1 MCSSCKK
8 LLDLQS
14 FTKNQLKKKREPRC
28 KSCVQTEVLGK
39 IKGQNKSWEVLR
51 VPAGAVASW
60 PQASFRPKTA
70 VFSLQNQDKSLNTQN
85 NDKKIRVL
93 VAKGDN
99 QMRGPVL
106 MNPQPPQMP
115 MNKRDPSMIEDWKN
129 LGGLPGKQGKIW
141 ATITESPNHQNPN
154 AFEASRPVTFH
165 PAHTTTAINVPVNIS
180 VDHSRSKI
188 YQMASD
194 SASLAASDAGMA
206 NPKQSS
212 NTPFGVAPHTFNIAE
227 LSNTD
232 AGAPASADPIMVT
245 PMQQP
250 TNVPS
255 IRPIISEAPPSSCQY
270 ATANAQIVP
279 IAGMN
284 GANNEGV
291 ADTGD
296 DQQEKA
302 TVQFLEW
309 QDGSKY
315 YGHVFNGKRHGKGIF
330 VWPDGTRYDGHWF
343 ENEMHGKGILLLLAG
358 SRWGAS
364 NWKWYNGNFQH
375 GKYHGEGIFTWP
387 DGAIYEGQWK
397 QSRPHGYGSYES
409 SLGGKYIG
417 DWRYGTQ
424 YGTGTCLYSN
434 GIMYTGEFKNNLR
447 HGVGTCQWPN
457 GSCYSGLWDN
467 NEMRNP
473 SNMKTCDQ
481 PMEAAVQETPTSG
494 PTWDQVS
501 QSMETA
507 ELLRAYLR
515 RSFKKKK

>member
-1 MCSSCKK
+1 M
-8 LLDLQS
+8 
-14 FTKNQLKKKREPRC
+14 T
-28 KSCVQTEVLGK
+28 
-39 IKGQNKSWEVLR
+39 
-51 VPAGAVASW
+51 
-60 PQASFRPKTA
+60 
-70 VFSLQNQDKSLNTQN
+70 
-85 NDKKIRVL
+85 NDANI
-93 VAKGDN
+93 A
-99 QMRGPVL
+99 
-106 MNPQPPQMP
+106 PP
-115 MNKRDPSMIEDWKN
+115 
-129 LGGLPGKQGKIW
+129 
-141 ATITESPNHQNPN
+141 
-154 AFEASRPVTFH
+154 EA
-165 PAHTTTAINVPVNIS
+165 
-180 VDHSRSKI
+180 
-188 YQMASD
+188 MASG
-194 SASLAASDAGMA
+194 A
-206 NPKQSS
+206 PKP
-212 NTPFGVAPHTFNIAE
+212 NTPFSTPQSFNAAEIAE
-227 LSNTD
+227 
-232 AGAPASADPIMVT
+232 AGASASPNMDPNMT
-245 PMQQP
+245 KLQ
-250 TNVPS
+250 NGAAVPS
-255 IRPIISEAPPSSCQY
+255 IRPIISEAPPSSLQY
-270 ATANAQIVP
+270 AAANAQIVP
-279 IAGMN
+279 IATMN
-284 GANNEGV
+284 GPNGEGV
-291 ADTGD
+291 VDTGD
-296 DQQEKA
+296 DPEKP

-315 YGHVFNGKRHGKGIF
+315 YGHVLDGKRHGKGIF

-343 ENEMHGKGILLLLAG
+343 ENEMHGKGTLLLLAG
-358 SRWGAS
+358 SRWGSS

-409 SLGGKYIG
+409 ALGGKYIG

-481 PMEAAVQETPTSG
+481 SASATVQETPTGG

>member
-1 MCSSCKK
+1 M
-8 LLDLQS
+8 DPNM
-14 FTKNQLKKKREPRC
+14 TK
-28 KSCVQTEVLGK
+28 
-39 IKGQNKSWEVLR
+39 
-51 VPAGAVASW
+51 
-60 PQASFRPKTA
+60 
-70 VFSLQNQDKSLNTQN
+70 LQN
-85 NDKKIRVL
+85 
-93 VAKGDN
+93 G
-99 QMRGPVL
+99 
-106 MNPQPPQMP
+106 
-115 MNKRDPSMIEDWKN
+115 
-129 LGGLPGKQGKIW
+129 
-141 ATITESPNHQNPN
+141 
-154 AFEASRPVTFH
+154 
-165 PAHTTTAINVPVNIS
+165 
-180 VDHSRSKI
+180 
-188 YQMASD
+188 
-194 SASLAASDAGMA
+194 SA
-206 NPKQSS
+206 
-212 NTPFGVAPHTFNIAE
+212 
-227 LSNTD
+227 
-232 AGAPASADPIMVT
+232 
-245 PMQQP
+245 
-250 TNVPS
+250 VPS
-255 IRPIISEAPPSSCQY
+255 IRPIISEAPPSSNQY

-279 IAGMN
+279 IATMN
-284 GANNEGV
+284 GPNGEGV
-291 ADTGD
+291 VDTGD
-296 DQQEKA
+296 DPEKPM
-302 TVQFLEW
+302 VQFLEW

-315 YGHVFNGKRHGKGIF
+315 YGHVLEGKRHGKGIF

-343 ENEMHGKGILLLLAG
+343 ENEMHGKGTLLLLAG

-409 SLGGKYIG
+409 ALGGKYIG

-481 PMEAAVQETPTSG
+481 SASANVQETPTGG

>member
-1 MCSSCKK
+1 MCSSCQK

-51 VPAGAVASW
+51 VPAGAVTSW

-70 VFSLQNQDKSLNTQN
+70 VFSLQNQDSPINAQN

-93 VAKGDN
+93 VAKGEN
-99 QMRGPVL
+99 VTNNPTM
-106 MNPQPPQMP
+106 MMPQPQMH
-115 MNKRDPSMIEDWKN
+115 MNKRDPTMVEDWRN
-129 LGGLPGKQGKIW
+129 MGGFPGKQGKLW
-141 ATITESPNHQNPN
+141 ATISDSPNQNPN
-154 AFEASRPVTFH
+154 AFDASRPVTFQGA
-165 PAHTTTAINVPVNIS
+165 PHTTTAISVPVNIS

-188 YQMASD
+188 YQMTG
-194 SASLAASDAGMA
+194 DANIAPPEAMA
-206 NPKQSS
+206 NGAQKP
-212 NTPFGVAPHTFNIAE
+212 NTPFAAPQSFNPAE
-227 LSNTD
+227 KAE
-232 AGAPASADPIMVT
+232 AGASVSPNMDPNMTKLQQNGAS
-245 PMQQP
+245 
-250 TNVPS
+250 VPS
-255 IRPIISEAPPSSCQY
+255 IRPIISEAPPSSLQY

-279 IAGMN
+279 IATMN
-284 GANNEGV
+284 GPNGEGV
-291 ADTGD
+291 VDTGD
-296 DQQEKA
+296 DPEKP

-315 YGHVFNGKRHGKGIF
+315 YGHVLDGKRHGKGIF

-343 ENEMHGKGILLLLAG
+343 ENEMHGKGTLLLLAG

-409 SLGGKYIG
+409 ALGGKYIG

-481 PMEAAVQETPTSG
+481 SASATVQETPTGG

>member
-1 MCSSCKK
+1 MCSSCKT

-51 VPAGAVASW
+51 VPAGAVTSW

-70 VFSLQNQDKSLNTQN
+70 VFSLQNQDNPINAQN

-99 QMRGPVL
+99 TSPISI
-106 MNPQPPQMP
+106 QPPQMQ
-115 MNKRDPSMIEDWKN
+115 MHKRDPTMVEDWKN
-129 LGGLPGKQGKIW
+129 LGGFPGKQGKVW
-141 ATITESPNHQNPN
+141 ATISESPNQNSN
-154 AFEASRPVTFH
+154 AFDASRPVTFQG
-165 PAHTTTAINVPVNIS
+165 AHTTTAISVPVNIS

-188 YQMASD
+188 YQMSPD
-194 SASLAASDAGMA
+194 SANIAPPEVLMASGA
-206 NPKQSS
+206 PKPS
-212 NTPFGVAPHTFNIAE
+212 TPFGVASASQGGFNMAE
-227 LSNTD
+227 PTTAE
-232 AGAPASADPIMVT
+232 AGAAAGNVIGDMNKVQST
-245 PMQQP
+245 P
-250 TNVPS
+250 NIPS
-255 IRPIISEAPPSSCQY
+255 IRPIISEAPPSSVQY

-279 IAGMN
+279 IAATN
-284 GANNEGV
+284 GAASEGV
-291 ADTGD
+291 VDTGD
-296 DQQEKA
+296 NAEKGS
-302 TVQFLEW
+302 VQFLEW

-315 YGHVFNGKRHGKGIF
+315 YGHVQNGKRHGKGIF
-330 VWPDGTRYDGHWF
+330 VWPDQTRYDGHWF
-343 ENEMHGKGILLLLAG
+343 ENEMHGKGTLLLLAG
-358 SRWGAS
+358 SRWGGS

-409 SLGGKYIG
+409 ALGGKYIG
-417 DWRYGTQ
+417 EWRYGTQ

-473 SNMKTCDQ
+473 SNMKTCDTSLQ
-481 PMEAAVQETPTSG
+481 ASVQETPANG

>member
-1 MCSSCKK
+1 MCSSCNK

-28 KSCVQTEVLGK
+28 KQCVQTEVLGK

-51 VPAGAVASW
+51 VPAGAVTSW

-70 VFSLQNQDKSLNTQN
+70 VFSMQSQDNPLNIQN

-99 QMRGPVL
+99 HVSSPTHAHQ
-106 MNPQPPQMP
+106 PQMH
-115 MNKRDPSMIEDWKN
+115 MHKRDPTMIEDWN
-129 LGGLPGKQGKIW
+129 HLRGAPGKQ
-141 ATITESPNHQNPN
+141 AITESPNNQPN
-154 AFEASRPVTFH
+154 SFEASRPVTFQAPH
-165 PAHTTTAINVPVNIS
+165 STTAISVPVNIS

-188 YQMASD
+188 YQMSGDATNLAPSEV
-194 SASLAASDAGMA
+194 SANSSKP
-206 NPKQSS
+206 NPYAQ
-212 NTPFGVAPHTFNIAE
+212 TFQMPEAP
-227 LSNTD
+227 NTD
-232 AGAPASADPIMVT
+232 AGATASATMDPSMVKVQS
-245 PMQQP
+245 PPSM
-250 TNVPS
+250 PS
-255 IRPIISEAPPSSCQY
+255 IRPIISEAPPSSHQY
-270 ATANAQIVP
+270 ATANAQIMPVP
-279 IAGMN
+279 SAATN
-284 GANNEGV
+284 VNNEGV

-296 DQQEKA
+296 DADKKP

-315 YGHVFNGKRHGKGIF
+315 YGHVLNGERHGKGIF

-343 ENEMHGKGILLLLAG
+343 ENEMHGKGTLLLLAG
-358 SRWGAS
+358 TTWGSA

-409 SLGGKYIG
+409 ALGGKYIG

-424 YGTGTCLYSN
+424 YGTGTCLYAN

-473 SNMKTCDQ
+473 SNMKTCEQTVEQQMPPQQQ
-481 PMEAAVQETPTSG
+481 PVMPEAPANG
-494 PTWDQVS
+494 PSWDQVS